1 MRLGV
6 VILPELPWREQASI
20 WRRAEALGF
29 DHAWTYDH
37 IAWRELRDEP
47 WYGAMPILTAAAAV
61 TERLRLGPLVASPNF
76 RHPVPFARELIA
88 LDEVSDGRAVLGI
101 GAGGHGWD
109 ATVLGNDAWSLRE
122 RTDRFVEFVT
132 LTDALLREPV
142 TTFDGTYYSAT
153 DAPMRP
159 GCVQQ
164 PRLPFAVAATGR
176 RGLRLTAQFG
186 QTWVT
191 TGDRQPRE
199 ALLDAPAGAVVIRH
213 QIDSLAEAC
222 AAVGRDPATIA
233 KLVLTGIDLDGGLSS
248 TESFRATVGAYAAIG
263 VTDLVVHWP
272 RPAPPFAG
280 DVATFE
286 RILSDF
292 AAPY

>member
-1 MRLGV
+1 M
-6 VILPELPWREQASI
+6 ILPETPWREQAGI

-47 WYGAMPILTAAAAV
+47 WFGALPTLTAAALV
-61 TERLRLGPLVASPNF
+61 TERMRIGTLVASPNF

-88 LDEVSDGRAVLGI
+88 LDDVSAGRAVLGI

-109 ATVLGNDAWSLRE
+109 ATVLGNDAWPLRE
-122 RTDRFVEFVT
+122 RTDRFVEFVD
-132 LTDALLREPV
+132 LLDQLLRTPV
-142 TTFDGTYYSAT
+142 TTFDGRYYSAV

-159 GCVQQ
+159 GCVQA
-164 PRLPFAVAATGR
+164 PRLPFAVAATGP
-176 RGLRLTAQFG
+176 RGMQLAARHGA
-186 QTWVT
+186 TWVT
-191 TGDRQPRE
+191 TGDRQPRDQPLDVETSAGIVRQQVVQLE
-199 ALLDAPAGAVVIRH
+199 AACRAV
-213 QIDSLAEAC
+213 D
-222 AAVGRDPATIA
+222 RDPSTIA
-233 KLVLTGIDLDGGLSS
+233 RLVLTGVELAAGLDSVDA
-248 TESFRATVGAYAAIG
+248 FHHAVGAYAAVG

-272 RPAPPFAG
+272 RASEPFSG
-280 DVATFE
+280 KLATFE

>member
-1 MRLGV
+1 M
-6 VILPELPWREQASI
+6 VILPETPWREQAGI

-47 WYGAMPILTAAAAV
+47 WFGAIPTLTAAALV
-61 TERLRLGPLVASPNF
+61 TERMRLGTLVASPNF
-76 RHPVPFARELIA
+76 RHPVPFARELLA
-88 LDEVSDGRAVLGI
+88 LDDVSGGRAVLGI

-109 ATVLGNDAWSLRE
+109 ATVLGNEAWSLRE
-122 RTDRFVEFVT
+122 RADRFVEFVELLDLL
-132 LTDALLREPV
+132 LTQPV
-142 TTFDGTYYSAT
+142 TTFEGRYYSAH

-164 PRLPFAVAATGR
+164 PRLPFAVAATGP
-176 RGLRLTAQFG
+176 RGMRLAAQHG
-186 QTWVT
+186 ATWVT
-191 TGDRQPRE
+191 TGDRESR
-199 ALLDAPAGAVVIRH
+199 DAPPDLDTSASIVRA
-213 QIDSLAEAC
+213 QIEQLAEVC
-222 AAVGRDPATIA
+222 RAAGRDPATIG
-233 KLVLTGIDLDGGLSS
+233 KLVLTGVDLADGL
-248 TESFRATVGAYAAIG
+248 ESPEAFHEAVAAYAAAG

-272 RPAPPFAG
+272 RPSGTFAG